1 MNRVQ
6 ESLSNFMTL
15 PPQRRA
21 YLRAVLLV
29 LGGGALFLVILLAVT
44 TKNGI
49 AAWDQ
54 PVHDWFVGQRS
65 GSVTWLWATVTKVSS
80 PTYLGV
86 IGLVFAVIWA
96 AVRREIWR
104 PFLLMAAMALTVA
117 LSFVIKHAV
126 ARSRPSAADFML
138 GPDDAFSFP
147 SGHTLGATVFI
158 LALGYLMLSR
168 HSTKVRRIA
177 VVAAAVVLIP
187 AVAISR
193 LYLGYHW
200 LSDVCASV
208 ALGIVLL
215 GLVMAVDTWQ
225 PQQKWSNAAQRRK
238 AAQAPAP

>member
-1 MNRVQ
+1 
-6 ESLSNFMTL
+6 MTV

-21 YLRAVLLV
+21 YLRALLLV
-29 LGGGALFLVILLAVT
+29 LGGGALFGVILLSVT
-44 TKNGI
+44 TKTGI

-54 PVHDWFVGQRS
+54 PVHDWFVAQRS
-65 GSVTWLWATVTKVSS
+65 GSVTWLWETVTTVSS
-80 PTYLGV
+80 PTYLSV

-96 AVRREIWR
+96 VVRREIWR
-104 PFLLMAAMALTVA
+104 PGLLMAAMAFTVA
-117 LSFVIKHAV
+117 ISYIIKHAV
-126 ARSRPSAADFML
+126 DRPRPSAADFMM

-147 SGHTLGATVFI
+147 SGHTLGAAVFI
-158 LALGYLMLSR
+158 LSLGYLLLSR
-168 HSTKVRRIA
+168 HSTKARRIT

-187 AVAISR
+187 AVAMSR

-225 PQQKWSNAAQRRK
+225 PLQKWSNAAQRRK